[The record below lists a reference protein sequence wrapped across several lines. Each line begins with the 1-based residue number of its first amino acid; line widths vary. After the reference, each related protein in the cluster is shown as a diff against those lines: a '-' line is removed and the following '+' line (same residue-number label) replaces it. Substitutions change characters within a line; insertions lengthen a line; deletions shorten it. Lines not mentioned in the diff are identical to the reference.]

1 MSRKSDNI
9 TAQSPLT
16 RGLAPEASTHSNSH
30 LSSPLSTAG
39 SSFRRNVSTAEVDMR
54 ILEKRLAAPDA
65 TPSANNSKPIGT
77 IPAGPHAVRTQD
89 EIDRTSNGDR
99 LDRCFVAFCGLIAT
113 LLGVASRVCSFMWR
127 GLWGFAN
134 PLKPAALRQA
144 ENDLENA
151 ETYDAW
157 REAAEAVD
165 RMNGVE
171 AWRHQPEHGAYDH
184 GSLASRLRKLR
195 QVRAAVSNATSA
207 SARAKA
213 VERMAHTL
221 RAGLARN
228 LAGMGNPALYEQ
240 SNCGTKALIEDYVD
254 EVVNQLLFLAKTD
267 TAPVL
272 SPMQKLL
279 FFRETRHAFGR
290 TALMLSGG
298 GSLAFFHI
306 GVIRALLDGGV
317 MPRVMSGSSGGA
329 VVAAVA
335 GCRTDEELSQLLQVD
350 EHGRVPGIVL
360 DPFESLSTGSVKRKL
375 ARFCAKGVLYDIRVL
390 GRFLRANVGDLTF
403 LEAYRRTHRILN
415 ITVTS
420 PGTTSNSGD
429 GTGQILNYL
438 TAPNVIVWTAVLAS
452 CSIPGIFEPVE
463 LWAKASS
470 GQVRPYHFTRTAWI
484 DGSLGGDLP
493 TQRLSELFNVNHTI
507 VSQINPWAAP
517 FIPRSDVPVGD
528 MPWSLGGIARRV
540 TFALGSWV
548 QFSAQLGTRLGVLPS
563 VVARALRLV
572 WQSYTGDITI
582 VPSQL
587 TPWELSFV
595 LRNPTGS
602 FMALALARG
611 QKRTWPKMSLI
622 LSRCAVEQALEQ
634 CVRLLQ
640 EKIAAGGGGGKLPP
654 LQLPQPP
661 LESATAALRSQSH
674 QGDLRLPRATAVSA
688 GWASPGTVP
697 LSARNSTGGQPA
709 PQRSTSDLST
719 GSAPAR
725 ASWRSSVPPLS
736 LDSFTTSGLDGRGS
750 GGGGFTPLLNGQG
763 PLTAPAVP
771 TFIRLPGSRL
781 MPSAAGQG
789 FTSGTGGT
797 GAGGHAAD
805 DSPSDMDDQ
814 AAVTVPPLEWETAE
828 GAGSVQGV
836 IRRGASR
843 ISLGGGGEGDHPPLE
858 LERLGGGPAAP
869 SSLNRTAV
877 SADFDDPAAGVAALA
892 ETGAEAESEGR
903 LFRVPSFM
911 TADGGGTPAD
921 GRRQN

>member
-1 MSRKSDNI
+1 MS
-9 TAQSPLT
+9 
-16 RGLAPEASTHSNSH
+16 H
-30 LSSPLSTAG
+30 
-39 SSFRRNVSTAEVDMR
+39 
-54 ILEKRLAAPDA
+54 
-65 TPSANNSKPIGT
+65 
-77 IPAGPHAVRTQD
+77 
-89 EIDRTSNGDR
+89 GDQ
-99 LDRCFVAFCGLIAT
+99 LDRCFVAFCGLVAA
-113 LLGVASRVCSFMWR
+113 LLVAVSRACGVVWQGAW
-127 GLWGFAN
+127 GLTT
-134 PLKPAALRQA
+134 PLKPAPL
-144 ENDLENA
+144 
-151 ETYDAW
+151 
-157 REAAEAVD
+157 REAEAQLAAAESYDEWRAAAERLD

-171 AWRHQPEHGAYDH
+171 AWRHAAEHGAYDH
-184 GSLASRLRKLR
+184 EGLASRLKKLR
-195 QVRAAVSNATSA
+195 QVRAAVSGATSA
-207 SARAKA
+207 ASRAKA

-335 GCRTDEELSQLLQVD
+335 GCRTDDELSALLQVD

-360 DPFESLSTGSVKRKL
+360 DPFESLSTGSVRRKL

-420 PGTTSNSGD
+420 PGTTSSSGD
-429 GTGQILNYL
+429 GAGQILNYL

-463 LWAKASS
+463 LWAKTSS
-470 GQVRPYHFTRTAWI
+470 GQVRPYHFSRTAWI
-484 DGSLGGDLP
+484 DGSIGGDLP

-517 FIPRSDVPVGD
+517 FISRSDVPVGD
-528 MPWSLGGIARRV
+528 MPWSVGGIARRV
-540 TFALGSWV
+540 TFAIGSWV
-548 QFSAQLGTRLGVLPS
+548 QFTAQLGTRIGVLPT

-595 LRNPTGS
+595 LRNPSGS

-611 QKRTWPKMSLI
+611 QKHTWPKMSLI

-640 EKIAAGGGGGKLPP
+640 EQIAAGGAKSKIPP
-654 LQLPQPP
+654 LLLPRPSQVGEGGP
-661 LESATAALRSQSH
+661 TALRSQSH
-674 QGDLRLPRATAVSA
+674 SAKLQLPTAAGGGGLGIPRHSTPDRAQPRGCACPPALCVGFVHRQCARALVLAQRGRAPAEPGQLHQQWAGWGGWGGVHTPAERTGTPHSA
-688 GWASPGTVP
+688 GHSQLHPAARQP
-697 LSARNSTGGQPA
+697 LGA
-709 PQRSTSDLST
+709 QR
-719 GSAPAR
+719 
-725 ASWRSSVPPLS
+725 
-736 LDSFTTSGLDGRGS
+736 S
-750 GGGGFTPLLNGQG
+750 GGGLH
-763 PLTAPAVP
+763 VWD
-771 TFIRLPGSRL
+771 R
-781 MPSAAGQG
+781 
-789 FTSGTGGT
+789 
-797 GAGGHAAD
+797 GHR
-805 DSPSDMDDQ
+805 Q
-814 AAVTVPPLEWETAE
+814 RWE
-828 GAGSVQGV
+828 GA
-836 IRRGASR
+836 
-843 ISLGGGGEGDHPPLE
+843 
-858 LERLGGGPAAP
+858 
-869 SSLNRTAV
+869 
-877 SADFDDPAAGVAALA
+877 
-892 ETGAEAESEGR
+892 
-903 LFRVPSFM
+903 
-911 TADGGGTPAD
+911 
-921 GRRQN
+921 

>member
-1 MSRKSDNI
+1 M
-9 TAQSPLT
+9 Q
-16 RGLAPEASTHSNSH
+16 
-30 LSSPLSTAG
+30 
-39 SSFRRNVSTAEVDMR
+39 
-54 ILEKRLAAPDA
+54 
-65 TPSANNSKPIGT
+65 
-77 IPAGPHAVRTQD
+77 
-89 EIDRTSNGDR
+89 
-99 LDRCFVAFCGLIAT
+99 
-113 LLGVASRVCSFMWR
+113 
-127 GLWGFAN
+127 
-134 PLKPAALRQA
+134 
-144 ENDLENA
+144 
-151 ETYDAW
+151 
-157 REAAEAVD
+157 
-165 RMNGVE
+165 
-171 AWRHQPEHGAYDH
+171 
-184 GSLASRLRKLR
+184 
-195 QVRAAVSNATSA
+195 
-207 SARAKA
+207 
-213 VERMAHTL
+213 
-221 RAGLARN
+221 
-228 LAGMGNPALYEQ
+228 
-240 SNCGTKALIEDYVD
+240 YVD

-350 EHGRVPGIVL
+350 EFGRVPGIVL
-360 DPFESLSTGSVKRKL
+360 DPFESLSAGSVKRKL
-375 ARFCAKGVLYDIRVL
+375 ARLCSKGVLYDIRVL

-463 LWAKASS
+463 LWAKTSS

-517 FIPRSDVPVGD
+517 FISRSDVPVGD
-528 MPWSLGGIARRV
+528 MPWSLSGVARRV
-540 TFALGSWV
+540 TFAIGSSV
-548 QFSAQLGTRLGVLPS
+548 QFMAHLGTRLGVLPS
-563 VVARALRLV
+563 VAARALRLV

-595 LRNPTGS
+595 LRNPSGP

-611 QKRTWPKMSLI
+611 QKHTWPKMSLI

-640 EKIAAGGGGGKLPP
+640 EKIAAGGGTNRIPP
-654 LQLPQPP
+654 LNLPRP
-661 LESATAALRSQSH
+661 SVDGASAALRSQSH
-674 QGDLRLPRATAVSA
+674 SGTLRLPANQAASQ
-688 GWASPGTVP
+688 GWSSPGTRP
-697 LSARNSTGGQPA
+697 LSARNAGGYPNSQVPI
-709 PQRSTSDLST
+709 RTSSDLST
-719 GSAPAR
+719 GSAPAVT
-725 ASWRSSVPPLS
+725 SWRGSVPPLS
-736 LDSFTTSGLDGRGS
+736 LDSFTSSGLDAGS
-750 GGGGFTPLLNGQG
+750 NGGGFTPLLNGQG
-763 PLTAPAVP
+763 PLTAPAIP
-771 TFIRLPGSRL
+771 SFIQLPGSRL
-781 MPSAAGQG
+781 ASSHTRHSQSGQG

-797 GAGGHAAD
+797 DSGEVRLPAD
-805 DSPSDMDDQ
+805 DSPSELEDPP
-814 AAVTVPPLEWETAE
+814 ASALAPLEWDQAD
-828 GAGSVQGV
+828 GNSSVQGV

-843 ISLGGGGEGDHPPLE
+843 ISLGGAADGDHLTAE
-858 LERLGGGPAAP
+858 AGTHT
-869 SSLNRTAV
+869 LNRTAGSV
-877 SADFDDPAAGVAALA
+877 DFDDPAAGVAALA
-892 ETGAEAESEGR
+892 EAGAEAESEGK

-911 TADGGGTPAD
+911 TADGGATPLD
-921 GRRQN
+921 GRQ